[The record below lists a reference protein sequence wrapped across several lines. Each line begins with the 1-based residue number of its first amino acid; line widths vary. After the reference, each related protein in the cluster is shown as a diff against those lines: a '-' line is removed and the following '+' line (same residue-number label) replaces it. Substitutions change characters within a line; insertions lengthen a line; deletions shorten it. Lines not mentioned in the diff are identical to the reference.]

1 MNSALTLFTDNSE
14 LTLEY
19 RMEIVSIMNDFIV
32 KTFLENLYYCRENL
46 LITSMKDIDS
56 TNYEIISSENIKL
69 NFTDAIVF
77 VG

>member
-1 MNSALTLFTDNSE
+1 
-14 LTLEY
+14 
-19 RMEIVSIMNDFIV
+19 
-32 KTFLENLYYCRENL
+32 
-46 LITSMKDIDS
+46 MKDIDS

>member
-1 MNSALTLFTDNSE
+1 
-14 LTLEY
+14 
-19 RMEIVSIMNDFIV
+19 MEIVSIMNDFIV